1 MYLFFARN
9 ASTRAACRM
18 AFVILMCLCSFR
30 LIPKDQY
37 YCGVLYFT
45 GSDIFNKNMR
55 THALE
60 KGFTLNEYTI
70 RPLGVTGQC
79 RGRGPGRFIFKMHFF
94 EKKLKSDIETGTV
107 ACVS

>member
-1 MYLFFARN
+1 MDKEASFGFGCSSAQLFLFPN
-9 ASTRAACRM
+9 CTFHISQ
-18 AFVILMCLCSFR
+18 R

-70 RPLGVTGQC
+70 RPLGVTGESQSN
-79 RGRGPGRFIFKMHFF
+79 RTK
-94 EKKLKSDIETGTV
+94 
-107 ACVS
+107 